1 MINAKV
7 MERSASSDVYYT
19 IHNVIRMQ
27 KLSDEELKIHYMDN
41 EYMHAIII
49 DLTANIVIAY
59 TE

>member
-7 MERSASSDVYYT
+7 IERSASSNVYYT
-19 IHNVIRMQ
+19 VHDVVRIQ

-41 EYMHAIII
+41 EYMHATII
-49 DLTANIVIAY
+49 DITANIVVTY